1 MKKQYVMIVLLLMG
15 FGIVSTMAF
24 QLNTPA
30 VEAPEAYS
38 IVDSGTAATVSSVK
52 IRPSKGG
59 DRMIITLG
67 LSNMTISNDY
77 AVAVEL
83 LDDAGTDGYYDLTSP
98 DAVSPAANGYEE
110 YENGY
115 YETTYTAVAGTGT
128 LVIKLDK
135 TNIWIDVDGI
145 MIMVSDA

>member
-1 MKKQYVMIVLLLMG
+1 MKKQYIMTVLLLIG
-15 FGIVSTMAF
+15 FGIVTTMAF
-24 QLNTPA
+24 ELNTPA

-38 IVDSGTAATVSSVK
+38 IVDSGTAAIVSSVR

-59 DRMIITLG
+59 DRIVITLG
-67 LSNMTISNDY
+67 LTNMTATNNY

-83 LDDAGTDGYYDLTSP
+83 NDEAGTDGYYDLSSP
-98 DAVSPAANGYEE
+98 DAVSPAANGFEE
-110 YENGY
+110 YTNGY

-135 TNIWIDVDGI
+135 TNIWIDVDGL